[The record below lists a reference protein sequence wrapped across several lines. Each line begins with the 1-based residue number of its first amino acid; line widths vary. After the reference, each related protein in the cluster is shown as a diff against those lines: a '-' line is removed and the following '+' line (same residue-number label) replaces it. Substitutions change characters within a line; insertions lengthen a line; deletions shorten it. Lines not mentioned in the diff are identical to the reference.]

1 MKATLDGRISM
12 VADTPLPVT
21 EHLSELR
28 RRIVL
33 FLITLLGTAVFSWNF
48 REGILEALLKP
59 ALEALGTDK
68 TLQAI
73 APTEIFFT
81 YLKCA
86 LLSGFVLSLPMFFW
100 QLWAFISPGLYPNE
114 KRAVIPFVLIAT
126 LLFAAGSTFGHQLV
140 FPLVYGFF
148 ANFSSDLVNPAWTMR
163 EVFALTTRLF
173 VAFGVG
179 FELPVFV
186 FLSIVGG
193 LATPR
198 GLLAGL
204 KYGVLA
210 AFTLG
215 AILTPPDVISE
226 ILLAAPLTVL
236 YLVGILAGHLV
247 TRKKDIDNS

>member
-1 MKATLDGRISM
+1 M

-81 YLKCA
+81 Y
-86 LLSGFVLSLPMFFW
+86 
-100 QLWAFISPGLYPNE
+100 PNE

-163 EVFALTTRLF
+163 EVFALTTR
-173 VAFGVG
+173 
-179 FELPVFV
+179 
-186 FLSIVGG
+186 
-193 LATPR
+193 
-198 GLLAGL
+198 
-204 KYGVLA
+204 
-210 AFTLG
+210 
-215 AILTPPDVISE
+215 
-226 ILLAAPLTVL
+226 
-236 YLVGILAGHLV
+236 
-247 TRKKDIDNS
+247 